1 MTGTSVQQRRRPGGV
16 VAQQAGDPMGRSTER
31 MQDSQLS
38 VWTFEAAEQA
48 QAPGMGWLA
57 SLTAWPRWPA
67 APKPR
72 SPGARD
78 RADPAVAEATTLPE
92 PGRGQALR
100 LAHRALRDRMRAQR
114 ALRRVLP
121 HLYFIERALS
131 RQGSIALLEM
141 PVWVLQRGLQQLSR
155 LPADSLAE
163 RVQFSVLQQRLVEA
177 IRQRSVLPAQRPA
190 AQESPDSFMG
200 GLDSQLGGRGTP
212 HSGHGGLEVT
222 ELPDSAYDD
231 LVQGTLPARDG
242 AANTSGWYRS

>member
-1 MTGTSVQQRRRPGGV
+1 
-16 VAQQAGDPMGRSTER
+16 MGRSTER
-31 MQDSQLS
+31 AQDSQLS

-48 QAPGMGWLA
+48 PAPSTGWLA
-57 SLTAWPRWPA
+57 SLTAWPRWPV

-72 SPGARD
+72 RPD
-78 RADPAVAEATTLPE
+78 PQLRADPAVAEATTLPE
-92 PGRGQALR
+92 AGRGQALR

-121 HLYFIERALS
+121 HLYYIERALS
-131 RQGSIALLEM
+131 RQGSAALLDM

-155 LPADSLAE
+155 LPADNLGE

-177 IRQRSVLPAQRPA
+177 IQQRSAPPAQRPPK
-190 AQESPDSFMG
+190 QESPDSFMG
-200 GLDSQLGGRGTP
+200 GLDSQIGGRSTT

-231 LVQGTLPARDG
+231 LVQGSLPAQDG